1 MANSATPAKETD
13 PNVAGDTRFFGHP
26 LGLSTLFFSEMWE
39 RFSFYGMR
47 AILFL
52 FMTAAIAKGGLG
64 LKPDEAGP
72 IYAMY
77 TSLVYLVAVPG
88 GWLADN
94 FLGQRKAVLYGGI
107 VIMCGHICLAF
118 HGLTFFYAGLGLIII
133 GTGLLKPNISTIVG
147 QLYSPQDQRRD
158 SGFSI
163 FYMGINMGA
172 FLAPLI
178 CSWLAESDMFRD
190 TLVGWGYDP
199 ANSWHWG
206 FGAAAVGMFFG
217 LVQYVAMGKHLG
229 DAGMLPAAAKS
240 PEATAS
246 LKKTL
251 YLGLAIVAGLVLLV
265 VGLGLTRPDLLTKG
279 NIKGAYTVILFAVVF
294 GFFYRL
300 FTANQWTPGERARLT
315 VVVVLFSGA
324 AIFWGVFDQA
334 GSTLTLFAEGST
346 DNQVFGSS
354 FPAGWWNSVNALL
367 IVLLAPLFSILWL
380 RLGNKNPSYPAK
392 FSIGLVFAAL
402 GFLWLIFGAMDFT
415 SNWKGY
421 VSTNKGEIVAQAK
434 QFEVKINPDKIE
446 VSTVNEIVAAQEKAV
461 TEGKAEDSKPLPP
474 WYRVGIYWLLIVYLL
489 HTIGELCL
497 SPVGLSSM
505 TKLAP
510 VQVQGMMMGVW
521 FLASSVGQFLGGTT
535 AGFYESFELPT
546 LFAFVGISALVM
558 AAIMFAIVKPVK
570 RMLALA
576 EAETKAATPAE

>member
-1 MANSATPAKETD
+1 MSNNTQ
-13 PNVAGDTRFFGHP
+13 NDTRFFGHP
-26 LGLSTLFFSEMWE
+26 VGLSTLFFSEMWE

-64 LKPDEAGP
+64 LKPEEAGP

-107 VIMCGHICLAF
+107 IIMAGHICLAF
-118 HGLTFFYAGLGLIII
+118 HGLVFFYAGLGLVII

-190 TLVGWGYDP
+190 TLIGWGYNP

-229 DAGMLPAAAKS
+229 DAGMRPVTPAS
-240 PEATAS
+240 PEAAAANQ
-246 LKKTL
+246 KTL
-251 YLGLAIVAGLVLLV
+251 RIGIGVVLGLILLIVVI
-265 VGLGLTRPDLLTKG
+265 GLTSPALLTKD
-279 NIKGAYTVILFAVVF
+279 NIKSAYTVILFTVVF

-300 FTANQWTPGERARLT
+300 FTANKWSPGERARLT
-315 VVVVLFSGA
+315 VIVVLFSGA

-346 DNQVFGSS
+346 DNRVFGYE
-354 FPAGWWNSVNALL
+354 FPAGWWNSVNAAL
-367 IVLLAPLFSILWL
+367 IVLLAPLFSILWIK
-380 RLGNKNPSYPAK
+380 LGNKNPSYPAK
-392 FSIGLVFAAL
+392 FSIGLVFAGL
-402 GFLWLIFGAMDFT
+402 GFLWLVFGASEFT
-415 SNWKGY
+415 TGWKEY
-421 VSTNKGEIVAQAK
+421 VSTNKAEIVAQAEK
-434 QFEVKINPDKIE
+434 FKVEIKPEKIE
-446 VSTVNEIVAAQEKAV
+446 VSQVNEIVAKSEKA
-461 TEGKAEDSKPLPP
+461 TDTKQLPAWP
-474 WYRVGIYWLLIVYLL
+474 RVAIYWLLVVYLL

-510 VQVQGMMMGVW
+510 AQVQGMMMGVW

-535 AGFYESFELPT
+535 AGFYEKFELPT
-546 LFAFVGISALVM
+546 LFTLVGASAMLM
-558 AAIMFAIVKPVK
+558 AAVMFILNKPVK
-570 RMLALA
+570 KMLALA
-576 EAETKAATPAE
+576 EEETKGKASAASGH